1 MPPKGLA
8 LRLSRKQGIYGDRYE
23 GVVQE
28 RITRALHVCWRASK
42 NPGEDYGGKAVRREM
57 ALEQCPTT

>member
-8 LRLSRKQGIYGDRYE
+8 LRLSRKQGIYGDRNE

-28 RITRALHVCWRASK
+28 RITRALHVCRRASK
-42 NPGEDYGGKAVRREM
+42 IPGEDYGGKS
-57 ALEQCPTT
+57 CPSRDGT